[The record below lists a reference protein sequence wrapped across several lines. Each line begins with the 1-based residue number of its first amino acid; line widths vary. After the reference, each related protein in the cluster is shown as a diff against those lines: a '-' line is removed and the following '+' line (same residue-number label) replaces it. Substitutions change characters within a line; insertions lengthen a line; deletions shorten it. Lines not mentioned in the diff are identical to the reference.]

1 LPIRSPILF
10 ELKYDGFRGI
20 ANTIDGLNLKSIVR
34 LSARLLITGAI
45 LPLVRA
51 GMIGK
56 SVNKSSLASVFFAL
70 AAPAATMAAPIQPP

>member
-51 GMIGK
+51 GSNFG
-56 SVNKSSLASVFFAL
+56 
-70 AAPAATMAAPIQPP
+70 

>member
-1 LPIRSPILF
+1 MRIAPIIPTRRREASDDPAFLF

-51 GMIGK
+51 GSNFG
-56 SVNKSSLASVFFAL
+56 
-70 AAPAATMAAPIQPP
+70 